1 MRILLVCNAGMS
13 TGIMQ
18 LKLEEEAQKVGVE
31 ASIEAI
37 PISDIEKNLDGTDAI
52 LLGPQ
57 VRFAEKDIKKMVKD
71 TIPVMVIEVQDFG
84 MMRADHVWSKLQT
97 KMKGYKFGKNHKNAG
112 NHIFRCVSGIF
123 FRKLH
128 QLHQFVQ
135 NFGSVHGAKI
145 LRSDC
150 HDWDRTSLF
159 FDVIQCKTDLRSKK
173 DRIGS
178 VQMLIQFYHRICVN
192 SSLQISLSCFLFQ
205 LLHHHTGAHSQV
217 T

>member
-97 KMKGYKFGKNHKNAG
+97 KMKG
-112 NHIFRCVSGIF
+112 
-123 FRKLH
+123 
-128 QLHQFVQ
+128 
-135 NFGSVHGAKI
+135 
-145 LRSDC
+145 
-150 HDWDRTSLF
+150 
-159 FDVIQCKTDLRSKK
+159 
-173 DRIGS
+173 
-178 VQMLIQFYHRICVN
+178 
-192 SSLQISLSCFLFQ
+192 
-205 LLHHHTGAHSQV
+205 
-217 T
+217 

>member
-37 PISDIEKNLDGTDAI
+37 PISDIEKNRDVTDAI

-84 MMRADHVWSKLQT
+84 MMRADHVWSKLQA
-97 KMKGYKFGKNHKNAG
+97 KMKG
-112 NHIFRCVSGIF
+112 
-123 FRKLH
+123 
-128 QLHQFVQ
+128 
-135 NFGSVHGAKI
+135 
-145 LRSDC
+145 
-150 HDWDRTSLF
+150 
-159 FDVIQCKTDLRSKK
+159 
-173 DRIGS
+173 
-178 VQMLIQFYHRICVN
+178 
-192 SSLQISLSCFLFQ
+192 
-205 LLHHHTGAHSQV
+205 
-217 T
+217 